1 MLKYARDMS
10 DSGRET
16 LHDEEARTMAIID
29 PPGAR
34 SILAI
39 AAHPDDIEAWCAG
52 TIARAIDGGATARLL
67 LVTSG
72 DKGSGDP
79 TADARAVAI
88 RREAE
93 AKEAARLLGITDVA
107 FLRYTDGEV
116 ENTQPLVRDLV
127 GALRRWQPDVV
138 FTFDPEHPLPPY
150 ISHRDHRT
158 VGRATLDAI
167 YPLARDPLAFPQ
179 YLRDGLRTHKVGAVW
194 LFASAVAD
202 AYVDISATFARKVA
216 ARLAHAS
223 QTADPAALPE
233 RFRARDSAAGAPVG
247 LPLAEAFT
255 IVTIGR

>member
-1 MLKYARDMS
+1 MEKHAMP
-10 DSGRET
+10 
-16 LHDEEARTMAIID
+16 IID
-29 PPGAR
+29 PPDAR
-34 SILAI
+34 SIMAI

-52 TIARAIDGGATARLL
+52 TLARAIDGGATVRLL

-79 TADARAVAI
+79 AADPRAVAM
-88 RREAE
+88 RRESE
-93 AKEAARLLGITDVA
+93 ATEAAQTLGIAEVA
-107 FLRYTDGEV
+107 FLRHTDGEV
-116 ENTQPLVRDLV
+116 ENTQPLLRDIV
-127 GALRRWQPDVV
+127 GALRRWQPEVV
-138 FTFDPEHPLPPY
+138 FTFDPQHPLPPY

-167 YPLARDPLAFPQ
+167 FPLARDPLAFPQ
-179 YLRDGLRTHKVGAVW
+179 QLREGLTMHKVGAVW

-202 AYVDISATFARKVA
+202 AYVDISSTFARKVA
-216 ARLAHAS
+216 ARLVHAS

-233 RFRARDSAAGAPVG
+233 RFRARDGATGAPVG

>member
-1 MLKYARDMS
+1 MPIV
-10 DSGRET
+10 E
-16 LHDEEARTMAIID
+16 
-29 PPGAR
+29 PPGAV
-34 SILAI
+34 SIVAV

-52 TIARAIDGGATARLL
+52 TMARAIQGGATARLL

-79 TADARAVAI
+79 TSDPRAVAM

-93 AKEAARLLGITDVA
+93 AQEAARLLGIAEVV
-107 FLRYTDGEV
+107 FLRHTDGEV
-116 ENTQPLVRDLV
+116 ENAQPLLREIVLW
-127 GALRRWQPDVV
+127 LRRWRPEVV

-150 ISHRDHRT
+150 LSHRDHRT

-167 YPLARDPLAFPQ
+167 FPLARDPLAFPEQ
-179 YLRDGLRTHKVGAVW
+179 LRDGLATHKVGAVW

-202 AYVDISATFARKVA
+202 AYVDISPVFDRKVT

-223 QTADPAALPE
+223 QTAAPAALPD
-233 RFRARDSAAGAPVG
+233 RFRARDSATGAPVD
-247 LPLAEAFT
+247 LSLAEAFT

>member
-1 MLKYARDMS
+1 MP
-10 DSGRET
+10 
-16 LHDEEARTMAIID
+16 IID
-29 PPGAR
+29 PPDAR
-34 SILAI
+34 SILAV

-52 TIARAIDGGATARLL
+52 TLARAIDNGATVRLL

-79 TADARAVAI
+79 AADARAVAM
-88 RREAE
+88 RREVE
-93 AKEAARLLGITDVA
+93 AREAARLLGIAEVA

-116 ENTQPLVRDLV
+116 ENTQQLLRDIV
-127 GALRRWQPDVV
+127 GGIRRWQPEVV
-138 FTFDPEHPLPPY
+138 FTFDPVDPLPRY

-158 VGRATLDAI
+158 VGRTTLDAI
-167 YPLARDPLAFPQ
+167 YPLARDPLAFPVRLQ
-179 YLRDGLRTHKVGAVW
+179 GGLTTHKVGTVW

-202 AYVDISATFARKVA
+202 AYVDIAPTFERKVI
-216 ARLAHAS
+216 ARLAHTS

-233 RFRARDSAAGAPVG
+233 RFRVRDSDVGAPVG

>member
-1 MLKYARDMS
+1 MP
-10 DSGRET
+10 
-16 LHDEEARTMAIID
+16 IID
-29 PPGAR
+29 PPDAR
-34 SILAI
+34 SILAV

-52 TIARAIDGGATARLL
+52 TLARAIDNGATVRLL

-79 TADARAVAI
+79 AADARAVAM
-88 RREAE
+88 RREVE
-93 AKEAARLLGITDVA
+93 AREAARLLGIMEVA
-107 FLRYTDGEV
+107 FLRYTDGDV
-116 ENTQPLVRDLV
+116 ENTQPLLRDLV
-127 GALRRWQPDVV
+127 GGVRRWQPEVV
-138 FTFDPEHPLPPY
+138 FTFDPVDPLPRY
-150 ISHRDHRT
+150 ISHRDHRA

-179 YLRDGLRTHKVGAVW
+179 QLRDGLATHKVSAVW

-202 AYVDISATFARKVA
+202 AYVDIAPTFERKVI
-216 ARLAHAS
+216 ARLAHTS

-233 RFRARDSAAGAPVG
+233 RFRARDSDVGAPVG

>member
-1 MLKYARDMS
+1 MP
-10 DSGRET
+10 
-16 LHDEEARTMAIID
+16 IID
-29 PPGAR
+29 PPDAR
-34 SILAI
+34 SIMAI

-52 TIARAIDGGATARLL
+52 TLARAIDGGAMVRLL

-79 TADARAVAI
+79 AADARAVAM
-88 RREAE
+88 RREGE
-93 AKEAARLLGITDVA
+93 ASEAARLLGLADVA

-116 ENTQPLVRDLV
+116 ENTQPLLRDIV
-127 GALRRWQPDVV
+127 GGIRRWQPDVV
-138 FTFDPEHPLPPY
+138 FTFDPEYPLPHY

-167 YPLARDPLAFPQ
+167 FPLARDPLAFPAQ
-179 YLRDGLRTHKVGAVW
+179 VRDGLTTHKVGAVW

-202 AYVDISATFARKVA
+202 SYVDISATFDRKVA

-223 QTADPAALPE
+223 QTADPAALPD
-233 RFRARDSAAGAPVG
+233 RFRKRDRDAGAPVD

-255 IVTIGR
+255 IVNIGR

>member
-1 MLKYARDMS
+1 MPIV
-10 DSGRET
+10 E
-16 LHDEEARTMAIID
+16 
-29 PPGAR
+29 PPDVR

-52 TIARAIDGGATARLL
+52 TLVRAIDGGATVRLL

-79 TADARAVAI
+79 AADSRAVAM
-88 RREAE
+88 RREEE
-93 AKEAARLLGITDVA
+93 AMEAARLLGIADVA
-107 FLRYTDGEV
+107 FLRYIDGEV
-116 ENTQPLVRDLV
+116 ENAQPLLRDIV
-127 GALRRWQPDVV
+127 GAIRRWQPEVV
-138 FTFDPEHPLPPY
+138 FTFDPQHPLPPY

-167 YPLARDPLAFPQ
+167 FPLARDPLAFPVQ
-179 YLRDGLRTHKVGAVW
+179 LREGLTTHKVGAVW
-194 LFASAVAD
+194 LFASAIAD
-202 AYVDISATFARKVA
+202 SYVDIATAFDRKVT

-223 QTADPAALPE
+223 QTADPTALPE
-233 RFRARDSAAGAPVG
+233 RFRKRDSAAGVPVG

>member
-1 MLKYARDMS
+1 MP
-10 DSGRET
+10 
-16 LHDEEARTMAIID
+16 IVD
-29 PPGAR
+29 PPDAR
-34 SILAI
+34 SIMAI

-52 TIARAIDGGATARLL
+52 TLARAIDGGVTARLL

-72 DKGSGDP
+72 DKGSSDP
-79 TADARAVAI
+79 ATDPRALAM
-88 RREAE
+88 RREDE
-93 AKEAARLLGITDVA
+93 AREAARILGIAEVV
-107 FLRYTDGEV
+107 FLRHIDGEV
-116 ENTQPLVRDLV
+116 ENSVALRRDLI
-127 GALRRWQPDVV
+127 GWIRRWQPEIV

-150 ISHRDHRT
+150 LSHRDHRI

-167 YPLARDPLAFPQ
+167 YPLARDPLAFPEQ
-179 YLRDGLRTHKVGAVW
+179 LRDGLTTHKVGAAW

-233 RFRARDSAAGAPVG
+233 RFRARDSATGAPID

-255 IVTIGR
+255 LVTIGR

>member
-1 MLKYARDMS
+1 MPIV
-10 DSGRET
+10 E
-16 LHDEEARTMAIID
+16 
-29 PPGAR
+29 PPDVA
-34 SILAI
+34 SIMAI

-52 TIARAIDGGATARLL
+52 TMARAIQGGATARLL

-79 TADARAVAI
+79 LTDSRALAM

-93 AKEAARLLGITDVA
+93 AREAARLLGIVDVV

-116 ENTQPLVRDLV
+116 ENHQPLLRDIV
-127 GALRRWQPDVV
+127 HWIRRWQPEVV
-138 FTFDPEHPLPPY
+138 FTFNPEQPLPPY

-167 YPLARDPLAFPQ
+167 YPLARDPLAFPDQ
-179 YLRDGLRTHKVGAVW
+179 MREGLSTHKVGAVW
-194 LFASAVAD
+194 LFASAIAD
-202 AYVDISATFARKVA
+202 CYVDIAPVFERKVA

-223 QTADPAALPE
+223 QTAEPAALPE
-233 RFRARDSAAGAPVG
+233 RFRKRDSAVGEPVG

>member
-1 MLKYARDMS
+1 MP
-10 DSGRET
+10 
-16 LHDEEARTMAIID
+16 IID
-29 PPGAR
+29 PPDAR
-34 SILAI
+34 SIMAI

-52 TIARAIDGGATARLL
+52 TLAGAMDRGATVRLL

-79 TADARAVAI
+79 TADARAVAM

-93 AKEAARLLGITDVA
+93 AIAAARLLGIAEVA

-116 ENTQPLVRDLV
+116 ENTQPLLRDIV
-127 GALRRWQPDVV
+127 GGIRRWQPEIV
-138 FTFDPEHPLPPY
+138 FTFDPEHPLPRY

-167 YPLARDPLAFPQ
+167 FPLARDPLAFPQ
-179 YLRDGLRTHKVGAVW
+179 QVRDGLPTHKVGAIW

-202 AYVDISATFARKVA
+202 AYVDISATFERKIT
-216 ARLAHAS
+216 ARLAHIS
-223 QTADPAALPE
+223 QTADPAALPA
-233 RFRARDSAAGAPVG
+233 RFRTRDSAAGAPVG

>member
-1 MLKYARDMS
+1 MP
-10 DSGRET
+10 
-16 LHDEEARTMAIID
+16 IID
-29 PPGAR
+29 PPDAC

-52 TIARAIDGGATARLL
+52 TMACAIDGGATARLL

-79 TADARAVAI
+79 AADARAVAM
-88 RREAE
+88 RREDE
-93 AKEAARLLGITDVA
+93 ALAAARLLGIAEVA

-116 ENTQPLVRDLV
+116 ENTQPLLRDIV
-127 GALRRWQPDVV
+127 GAIRRWQPEVV

-150 ISHRDHRT
+150 LSHRDHRT

-179 YLRDGLRTHKVGAVW
+179 QLRDGLTTHKVGVVW

-202 AYVDISATFARKVA
+202 SYVDVSATFERKVA

-233 RFRARDSAAGAPVG
+233 RFRKRDSDVGAPAG

>member
-1 MLKYARDMS
+1 MP
-10 DSGRET
+10 
-16 LHDEEARTMAIID
+16 IID
-29 PPGAR
+29 PPRAR

-52 TIARAIDGGATARLL
+52 TLVRAIQGGATVHLL

-79 TADARAVAI
+79 TTDPRDLAM

-93 AKEAARLLGITDVA
+93 ARAAAEILGIAEVA
-107 FLRYTDGEV
+107 FLQYTDGEV
-116 ENTQPLVRDLV
+116 EETQALLGDIV
-127 GALRRWQPDVV
+127 GAIRRWQPEIV
-138 FTFDPEHPLPPY
+138 FTFDPQHPLPPY

-158 VGRATLDAI
+158 VGRAALDAI
-167 YPLARDPLAFPQ
+167 FPLARDPLAFPEQ
-179 YLRDGLRTHKVGAVW
+179 VRDGLPTHKVGAVW

-202 AYVDISATFARKVA
+202 ACVDIAPVFDQKVT
-216 ARLAHAS
+216 ARLAHVS
-223 QTADPAALPE
+223 QTADPALVPE
-233 RFRARDSAAGAPVG
+233 RFRARAESAGAAVN

>member
-1 MLKYARDMS
+1 MP
-10 DSGRET
+10 
-16 LHDEEARTMAIID
+16 IVD
-29 PPGAR
+29 PPDAR
-34 SILAI
+34 SIMAI

-52 TIARAIDGGATARLL
+52 TLARAIDGGVTARLL

-79 TADARAVAI
+79 ATDPRALAM
-88 RREAE
+88 RREDE
-93 AKEAARLLGITDVA
+93 AREAARILGIAEVV
-107 FLRYTDGEV
+107 FLRHIDGEV
-116 ENTQPLVRDLV
+116 ENSVALRRDLI
-127 GALRRWQPDVV
+127 GWIRRWQPEIV

-150 ISHRDHRT
+150 LSHRDHRI

-167 YPLARDPLAFPQ
+167 YPLARDPLAFPEQ
-179 YLRDGLRTHKVGAVW
+179 LRDGLTTHKVGAAW

-233 RFRARDSAAGAPVG
+233 RFRARDSATGAPVD

-255 IVTIGR
+255 LVTIGR

>member
-1 MLKYARDMS
+1 MPIV
-10 DSGRET
+10 E
-16 LHDEEARTMAIID
+16 
-29 PPGAR
+29 PPDVR

-52 TIARAIDGGATARLL
+52 TLVRAIDDGATVRLL

-79 TADARAVAI
+79 AADARAVAM
-88 RREAE
+88 RREGE
-93 AKEAARLLGITDVA
+93 AMEAARLLGIAEVA

-116 ENTQPLVRDLV
+116 ENAQPLLRDIV
-127 GALRRWQPDVV
+127 GAIRRWQPEVV
-138 FTFDPEHPLPPY
+138 FTFDPQHPLPPY

-167 YPLARDPLAFPQ
+167 YPLARDPLAFPMQ
-179 YLRDGLRTHKVGAVW
+179 LREGLTTHKVGAVW
-194 LFASAVAD
+194 LFASAIAD
-202 AYVDISATFARKVA
+202 AYVDIATAFDRKVT

-233 RFRARDSAAGAPVG
+233 RFRTRDSAAGAPVG